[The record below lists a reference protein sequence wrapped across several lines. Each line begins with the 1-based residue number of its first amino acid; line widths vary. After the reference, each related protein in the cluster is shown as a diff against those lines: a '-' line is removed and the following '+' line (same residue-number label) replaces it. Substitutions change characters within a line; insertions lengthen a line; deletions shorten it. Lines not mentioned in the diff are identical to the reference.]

1 MPELPEVETVV
12 RGLRG
17 PLLERTFLDVEVRW
31 ARSVVTG
38 AEALRR
44 GLPGRRVEA
53 IDRRGKYL
61 VFRLDD
67 PRTLLIHLKMSG
79 NLLVEPDHAPRD
91 PYMHTVFQLDNG
103 HQLRLRD
110 PRKFGRVYLTTAPD
124 TVLGRLGPEPLA
136 DDFSV
141 ADFLALCRGRRGVLK
156 ALLLN
161 QEFLAGLG
169 NIYASEACFLA
180 GLDPRRPISGL
191 RDEEVA
197 RLYHA
202 IRRTLGH
209 GIVHKGSSLDSVYR
223 GGEFQ
228 NHFQVYGRESEA
240 CFTCGAN
247 IERVMLGG
255 RSTCFC
261 PRCQR

>member
-17 PLLERTFLDVEVRW
+17 PLLERTFLEVEVRW

-38 AEALRR
+38 ADALRR
-44 GLPGRRVEA
+44 GLPGRRVAA

-61 VFRLDD
+61 VFRFDD

-103 HQLRLRD
+103 HQLRFRD
-110 PRKFGRVYLTTAPD
+110 PRKFGRIYLTADPA
-124 TVLGRLGPEPLA
+124 TVLGQLGPEPLHDEFSA
-136 DDFSV
+136 DDFR
-141 ADFLALCRGRRGVLK
+141 ALCRRRKGVLK
-156 ALLLN
+156 TLLLN

-169 NIYASEACFLA
+169 NIYAGEACFLA
-180 GLDPRRPISGL
+180 GVDPRRQISTL
-191 RDEEVA
+191 DDAEVE

-202 IRRTLGH
+202 IRRTLRH
-209 GIVHKGSSLDSVYR
+209 GIVHRGSSLDSVYR

-228 NHFQVYGRESEA
+228 NHFQVYGRENQT
-240 CFTCGAN
+240 CFTCGTN